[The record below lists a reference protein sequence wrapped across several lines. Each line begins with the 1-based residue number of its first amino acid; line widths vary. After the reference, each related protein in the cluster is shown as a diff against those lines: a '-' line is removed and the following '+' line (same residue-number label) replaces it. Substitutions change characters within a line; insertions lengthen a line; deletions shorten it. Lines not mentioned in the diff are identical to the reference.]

1 MSSRPAARRLS
12 RRAFLAGGIAAAGTV
27 GAGAIVVAS
36 RSGSGSKQPAAPSPT
51 RTPRPASPTPA
62 PSPTATPLPQGGI
75 IRLAAPTRFNFDT
88 FDAQRTGEP
97 SVIEVL
103 GRTHSRLLQW
113 ADVHSPT
120 LGPDL
125 VSRWEQPDAQ
135 TLLLHLD
142 PAARWSP
149 APGFPG
155 RSVTSDDVALHLL
168 RALEIAKSG
177 TAPLA
182 QRYQDYATFDRVH
195 SPASGI
201 VSISFA
207 SPDPFVFDTLA
218 GEFALVQAPEV
229 VAALESAPPGL
240 DPERVVG
247 SGPFRFDGT
256 RDGSLVFLR
265 APGGHGAPV
274 AFDEL
279 HVAEPFDLVARF
291 ADDELDEVI
300 TRDRRDAEA
309 VRRIGLAEEYPR
321 FEREIVM
328 SSLDAGAPPWNI
340 PTITSALSGALN
352 RFRLASELFG
362 GRALPAG
369 PVPPAH
375 PAFALTEGVLAL
387 YPGYARDPTA
397 DARAARQRWEAAAGP
412 SLGTI
417 TIDFPSVFD
426 PLYSASS
433 VVIGILNEVL
443 GDQFRPAVET
453 YTTIS
458 RRVLDGYYGNG
469 RAAFWFG
476 WGPPLPSPDPRRA
489 FIERYQGL
497 PGLPSG
503 LSFEGARTLESSL
516 GAHTEVHDLQ
526 QVIVQAGFGGAIPW
540 VQQTSELF
548 RRKGVAGPTPS
559 PCWTHHLDAARYVQR

>member
-1 MSSRPAARRLS
+1 MSSRPAARRLN
-12 RRAFLAGGIAAAGTV
+12 RRTFLAGGAAAAGVV
-27 GAGAIVVAS
+27 GAGAVVLANRSGS
-36 RSGSGSKQPAAPSPT
+36 RSGQPAATPPT

-62 PSPTATPLPQGGI
+62 PASTATPFPRGGI
-75 IRLAAPTRFNFDT
+75 IRLAAPARFNFDT
-88 FDAQRTGEP
+88 FDAQLTGEP

-113 ADVHSPT
+113 ADLRAPT

-125 VSRWEQPDAQ
+125 VARWEQPDTQ
-135 TLLLHLD
+135 TLILHLD

-155 RSVTSDDVALHLL
+155 RSVTSDDVVLHLL

-195 SPASGI
+195 SPAAGV
-201 VSISFA
+201 VSIAFS
-207 SPDPFVFDTLA
+207 SPDPFVLETLA
-218 GEFALVQAPEV
+218 GEFALVQAPEA
-229 VAALESAPPGL
+229 VAALEATPSGL
-240 DPERVVG
+240 DPARVVG

-256 RDGSLVFLR
+256 RDGSLVFLP
-265 APGGHGAPV
+265 APGGHRPPV

-279 HVAEPFDLVARF
+279 HVGEPFDLVARF
-291 ADDELDEVI
+291 ADDDLDEVI
-300 TRDRRDAEA
+300 TRDRREAEA
-309 VRRIGLAEEYPR
+309 IRAAGLAEEYPR
-321 FEREIVM
+321 FEREVVM

-352 RFRLASELFG
+352 RFRLANELFG
-362 GRALPAG
+362 GRAVPAG
-369 PVPPAH
+369 PVPPVH

-387 YPGYARDPTA
+387 YPGYARDPA
-397 DARAARQRWEAAAGP
+397 EDARAARQRWEAAAGP

-433 VVIGILNEVL
+433 VVTGILNEVL

-489 FIERYQGL
+489 FIERYEGL

-503 LSFEGARTLESSL
+503 LSFGTARTLDSSL
-516 GAHTEVHDLQ
+516 RDRTGVHDLQ
-526 QVIVQAGFGGAIPW
+526 QVVVEAGFGGVIPW

-559 PCWTHHLDAARYVQR
+559 PFWTHHLDAARYVQP